1 MNGSTR
7 RFLNRLGRVMLRL
20 LRRCPPVRRMDD
32 RRYDRIEDWIM
43 GEAMAPTTRPSHVR
57 LLYPDVVRASLVQ
70 RSDYRVIDSSALS
83 EADLRFLAD
92 HGLALEFI
100 LANKDAF
107 PPPPWAPAK
116 EPDKADFQLRA
127 VRSGSLAARCPYTG
141 RTFHSRHAFLAGA
154 GAPIFYRYEH
164 QGVPFFLAVGIPG
177 IGYQKL
183 YFYFP
188 RLQAVVL
195 IRSRAFW
202 HGRGNLDALRAW
214 LICNWQAV
222 RDYVAAAQP
231 PAATVVVDEPHFAHH
246 LWNDLTGIDR
256 LVGALSHTA
265 MPPIVVC
272 HEPFAPLQTI
282 FPRLDPTSITRVRP
296 EALPGDIL
304 RQHRFPLRVGAN
316 RIPPHL
322 VDHLC
327 RAAERL
333 CNPDVL
339 LAARQMRQ
347 RHWPILWVTIR
358 TGNRTWVSQCTG
370 IANLV
375 NDLLQD
381 YPRLALVIDGFCLPQ
396 DQQSVDAKAQVRI
409 LAEEM
414 RCVQAIRAR
423 LPAAL
428 PVRCNVGRT
437 FAESVLFARVADCYL
452 AHSGSLQHKIAWIAN
467 CPGVVHS
474 NRADLEELKG
484 SRHRAL
490 SARPDA
496 VLPVLLDP
504 ALVHDV
510 EGAVAKH
517 GDKWGDTVSN
527 YDFDYRIAR
536 DALLS
541 IIPSIP
547 RTLGASKDT

>member
-1 MNGSTR
+1 
-7 RFLNRLGRVMLRL
+7 MLRL
-20 LRRCPPVRRMDD
+20 LRRCPPMRRMDD
-32 RRYDRIEDWIM
+32 RRYDRIEAGLM
-43 GEAMAPTTRPSHVR
+43 GEVMPPPTRRNHVR
-57 LLYPDVVRASLVQ
+57 LLYPDVVRASLKQ
-70 RSDYRVIDSSALS
+70 RSDYRVIDPAALS
-83 EADLRFLAD
+83 AADLRFLAD
-92 HGLALEFI
+92 HGLALEYI

-107 PPPPWAPAK
+107 HPPHPTPA
-116 EPDKADFQLRA
+116 EEQPEDDFQLRA
-127 VRSGSLAARCPYTG
+127 VREGSLAARCPHTG
-141 RTFHSRHAFLAGA
+141 RTIYSCHAFLAAA

-188 RLQAVVL
+188 RLQTVVL

-202 HGRGNLDALRAW
+202 HGRANIDALRAW
-214 LICNWQAV
+214 LICHWQAALA
-222 RDYVAAAQP
+222 YVTAPQP
-231 PAATVVVDEPHFAHH
+231 PVVAVLVDEPHFAHH
-246 LWNDLTGIDR
+246 LWNALTGIDR
-256 LVGALSHTA
+256 LIGALPQNA
-265 MPPIVVC
+265 IPPIVVC
-272 HEPFAPLQTI
+272 HEPFAPLETI
-282 FPRLDPTSITRVRP
+282 FPLLDPTSVIRVRP

-304 RQHRFPLRVGAN
+304 RQHRFPLRVGDN
-316 RIPPHL
+316 RIRPHL

-333 CNPDVL
+333 CNPEVL

-358 TGNRTWVSQCTG
+358 MGNRTWVSQCAG

-375 NDLLQD
+375 NDLLGD
-381 YPRLALVIDGFCLPQ
+381 YPQLALVIDGFCLPQ
-396 DQQSVDAKAQVRI
+396 DQPSVDAQAQVRI
-409 LAEEM
+409 VEEM

-452 AHSGSLQHKIAWIAN
+452 AHSGSLQHKIGWIAN

-474 NRADLEELKG
+474 NRADLKELKG

-496 VLPVLLDP
+496 VLPVLLD
-504 ALVHDV
+504 ATRVHDV
-510 EGAVAKH
+510 GGARADPK
-517 GDKWGDTVSN
+517 DQWGDTVNN
-527 YDFDYRIAR
+527 YDFDYRVAR

-541 IIPSIP
+541 VIKSLSRPA
-547 RTLGASKDT
+547 GASQDK